1 MKSEV
6 QKYDRGIIKN
16 GHYRFS
22 GKFMNREDQRI
33 GELIQ
38 KRRYQILINSCI
50 YYEFNQNLVPDFVY
64 DDWSREL
71 YSLQNE
77 YREISEFMPLHWCFK
92 DWNPA
97 TGFDLPIREKWI
109 KDKAAYILK
118 IYGGGV

>member
-1 MKSEV
+1 
-6 QKYDRGIIKN
+6 
-16 GHYRFS
+16 
-22 GKFMNREDQRI
+22 MNREDQRI

-77 YREISEFMPLHWCFK
+77 YREISEFMPL
-92 DWNPA
+92 
-97 TGFDLPIREKWI
+97 
-109 KDKAAYILK
+109 
-118 IYGGGV
+118 